1 MMKESLMNN
10 NNSNRANPMAVLQE
24 GLKLPGHLVR
34 EAAGKARGRGLAPS
48 SLQMF
53 LLYSG

>member
-1 MMKESLMNN
+1 MSDNN
-10 NNSNRANPMAVLQE
+10 PDWAKPMAVLQK

-34 EAAGKARGRGLAPS
+34 EAAGKARGRGLDPS